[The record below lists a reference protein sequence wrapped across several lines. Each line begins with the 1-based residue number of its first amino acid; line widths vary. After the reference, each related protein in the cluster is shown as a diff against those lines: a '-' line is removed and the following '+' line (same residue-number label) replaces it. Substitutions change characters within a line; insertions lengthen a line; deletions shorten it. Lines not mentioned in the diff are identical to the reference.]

1 MSVINTN
8 VSSLIAQNAMTSNGV
23 AQSKAMQQLSTGLR
37 INGAK
42 DDAAGLAISAKMTSQ
57 IRGLDQAVRNAN
69 DGVSLLQTT
78 DGALVAVSDMMQRMR
93 ELAVQSSSDTN
104 VTSDRSALNSEFT
117 QLKTE
122 IGRITKNTQ
131 WNGMNILDG
140 TANNSTGTFNFQVGA
155 NAGQTISKTIGNMG
169 FGNTS
174 VGTLTTA
181 QTTAASAT
189 AAQVSTVTLAGTYK
203 EGDVI
208 TVTGA
213 KSQFQY
219 TVVAADVTGAT
230 DAANQALI
238 GTSLATAMG
247 QANGSQAS
255 FLSANGITT
264 ATSAASVLTLT
275 GATNNVAFSAA
286 ATVANGGQL
295 ANLNDLSISTQVSA
309 SGAIAGMDTAL
320 ASVNSMRSDLGAV
333 INRLTYAA
341 DNLSNVS
348 QNTSASRSRVQDTDY
363 AKASTELARTQ
374 IIAQASTAMLA
385 QANQS
390 QQSVLA
396 LLK

>member
-1 MSVINTN
+1 MSSVINTN

-42 DDAAGLAISAKMTSQ
+42 DDAAGLAISSKMTAQ

-78 DGALVAVSDMMQRMR
+78 DGALVAVGDMMQRMR
-93 ELAVQSSSDTN
+93 ELAVQSASDTN
-104 VTSDRSALNSEFT
+104 VTSDRTALNSEFS

-122 IGRITKNTQ
+122 ITRITKNTQ

-140 TANNSTGTFNFQVGA
+140 SANSSTGTFNFQVGA

-169 FGNTS
+169 AAASTTA
-174 VGTLTTA
+174 TLTIGGHVN
-181 QTTAASAT
+181 AAA
-189 AAQVSTVTLAGTYK
+189 AVAQVDTLTIAGTYAA
-203 EGDVI
+203 GDVI
-208 TVTGA
+208 TINGA
-213 KSQFQY
+213 KQQMQY
-219 TVVAADVTGAT
+219 TVTTGDATNAAP
-230 DAANQALI
+230 
-238 GTSLATAMG
+238 ATAIGASIAAAMAV
-247 QANGSQAS
+247 ANGSTPS
-255 FLSANGITT
+255 YLSANGVGV
-264 ATSAASVLTLT
+264 AAAAGVLTLT
-275 GATNNVAFSAA
+275 ATAVNVASALPTATA
-286 ATVANGGQL
+286 ATGGSL
-295 ANLNDLSISTQVSA
+295 ANINDLNVSSQVAA
-309 SGAIAGMDTAL
+309 SGAIAGMDNAIAT
-320 ASVNSMRSDLGAV
+320 VNSQRSDLGAV
-333 INRLTYAA
+333 INRLSYAA

-363 AKASTELARTQ
+363 AKTSTELARTQ